1 VKFVTNLHLVFK
13 ALLVLKQLFKT
24 RIEHI
29 EDSVLLERVVQD
41 SDHAVILTEWY
52 QRYAHLVFGVC
63 LKYLK
68 NKEDAEDLTLSI
80 FSVLIE
86 RAIKSDIKNFKS
98 WLYTLTK
105 NECLMKLRKRSY
117 SFYDVGLLKNLTFE
131 EETTDVE
138 TDFYLS
144 HLVHAIQSLND
155 TQQEI
160 IRLFY
165 LEKMSYE
172 DIQKITGSDFKT
184 VKSNIQ
190 NGKRNLKIFLQK
202 KLAKQ

>member
-1 VKFVTNLHLVFK
+1 
-13 ALLVLKQLFKT
+13 VLKQLFKT
-24 RIEHI
+24 RIEHL
-29 EDSVLLERVVQD
+29 EDSVLIERIVSGADHGVV
-41 SDHAVILTEWY
+41 LTEWY

-68 NKEDAEDLTLSI
+68 NKEDAEDLTIHI

-86 RAIKSDIKNFKS
+86 RVTKNEIKNFKS
-98 WLYTLTK
+98 WLYSLTK

-117 SFYDVGLLKNLTFE
+117 TFYSVDFLKELTFE
-131 EETTDVE
+131 EGEQDLE

-144 HLVHAIQSLND
+144 HLIHGIESLND
-155 TQQEI
+155 SQQEC

-172 DIQKITGSDFKT
+172 DIQKITGLDFKS

-202 KLAKQ
+202 QLAKQ